1 MQEALTSLTHKVRSL
16 PGCAGVE
23 LQKDLADS
31 SRFTF
36 IERWVSL
43 DAQKAGGALLG
54 RDAFA
59 AVMAAMATAP
69 VKTTS
74 ELLVS
79 L

>member
-1 MQEALTSLTHKVRSL
+1 MVT
-16 PGCAGVE
+16 
-23 LQKDLADS
+23 
-31 SRFTF
+31 
-36 IERWVSL
+36 
-43 DAQKAGGALLG
+43 KAGGALLG